1 MAVAALLLNS
11 NSVEGAKLKQKNGY
25 LMDDTSLVQINKNH
39 DYYKKARAEELYAQ
53 EQSFV
58 NDIYEPDIKAV
69 QAFNEVDNMVNDFTS
84 QQNDESMV
92 DID

>member
-25 LMDDTSLVQINKNH
+25 LLDDTSLVQESQNIERNH
-39 DYYKKARAEELYAQ
+39 NYYKQARAEELFAQ
-53 EQSFV
+53 EQAFV
-58 NDIYEPDIKAV
+58 NDIYEPDVNAV

-84 QQNDESMV
+84 QND
-92 DID
+92 